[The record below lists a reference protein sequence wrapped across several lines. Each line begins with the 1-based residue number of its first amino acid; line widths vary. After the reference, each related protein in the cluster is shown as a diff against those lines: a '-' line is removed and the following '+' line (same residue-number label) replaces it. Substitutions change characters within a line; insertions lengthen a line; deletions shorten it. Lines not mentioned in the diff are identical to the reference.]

1 MKLNPFTKKQK
12 NTDPSRY
19 DELCA
24 QFVEAEVR
32 FAASKAALEK
42 AQADYDA
49 KFKAF
54 HTLEAKSQST
64 FWSTQEQ
71 TLHREMNRAQHHQQE
86 CQSAHRT
93 IEREFNKLR
102 SRIEAPN
109 QLSKSKAQL
118 AQLEK
123 QHGDL
128 RNELA
133 KAQARQ
139 NQLQTRADQLAQDVE
154 NDQRLAAQALIDS
167 DDEAPEIALPK
178 GQAELHVVRA
188 ALEQIGKRIE
198 ELQTQLNEMPKRLR
212 DALRSVYCN
221 QATHAETELEEALPG
236 FVGHIARYKVA
247 QYRAG
252 WTSSTQRHE
261 IDIPDN
267 AWEAAN
273 TRLDAEMRA

>member
-86 CQSAHRT
+86 CESAHRA
-93 IEREFNKLR
+93 IEREFSKLR
-102 SRIEAPN
+102 GRVEAPTR
-109 QLSKSKAQL
+109 LSKSKADL
-118 AQLEK
+118 AHLEK
-123 QHGDL
+123 QHDHL
-128 RNELA
+128 RNELT
-133 KAQARQ
+133 KAQTRRD
-139 NQLQTRADQLAQDVE
+139 QLQTRADQLAQNVE

-167 DDEAPEIALPK
+167 DDEAPQIALPK
-178 GQAELHVVRA
+178 GQAELLVIRD
-188 ALEQIGKRIE
+188 ALVQIGKRID
-198 ELQTQLNEMPKRLR
+198 ELQTELKEIPNRVRKAQHSIHC
-212 DALRSVYCN
+212 A
-221 QATHAETELEEALPG
+221 QATQAETELEDALPD

-252 WTSSTQRHE
+252 FGSSAQRHE
-261 IDIPDN
+261 VNIPDT